1 MKIIKLTPEE
11 VETLQ
16 NLKTQNESIVKE
28 FGLIHLAKL
37 NLNSREERAETFLT
51 NVRTTEV
58 DIAKTLEDKY
68 GKGTVNLSTGEF
80 NSTAS

>member
-1 MKIIKLTPEE
+1 MKIIKLTSEE

-16 NLKTQNESIVKE
+16 KLKSHNESIVKE
-28 FGLIHLAKL
+28 FGSIHLAKL
-37 NLNSREERAETFLT
+37 NLKSREERAETFLT

>member
-11 VETLQ
+11 VESLQ
-16 NLKTQNESIVKE
+16 KLKTHNESIVKE

-37 NLNSREERAETFLT
+37 NLKSREERAETFLT